1 MNQLGGLF
9 VNGRPLPDVI
19 RHRIVELAQ
28 QGVRPCD
35 ISRQLRVS
43 HGCVSKIL
51 SRYYETGTFR
61 AGVIGGSKP
70 KVATPHVVNAISK
83 YKRENPTM
91 FAWEIR
97 DRLVA
102 DGVCK
107 KDGVPSVSSINRIVR
122 NKAIMQ
128 MAGDSSAG
136 GLTDFGSDNSS
147 SGADFQASS
156 GLLGDVVTSYIH
168 NQQHLLERRESEELF
183 YSLGGGGSSGGEAAA
198 LFDQEVRRRSV
209 EYHSQPHQQPPHA
222 DLKPLPSSYSI
233 NDLLSTSSSPT
244 CPRVQEAQLKTEK
257 PESASGA

>member
-1 MNQLGGLF
+1 M
-9 VNGRPLPDVI
+9 NGRPLPDVI

-102 DGVCK
+102 DG
-107 KDGVPSVSSINRIVR
+107 
-122 NKAIMQ
+122 
-128 MAGDSSAG
+128 G
-136 GLTDFGSDNSS
+136 GGGSTDFGSDNSS
-147 SGADFQASS
+147 SGGADYQTSS
-156 GLLGDVVTSYIH
+156 GLMGEVVASYH
-168 NQQHLLERRESEELF
+168 HHHQQLMDRRDSEELY
-183 YSLGGGGSSGGEAAA
+183 YSMGGGNGGGVES
-198 LFDQEVRRRSV
+198 LFQQEVRRRSV
-209 EYHSQPHQQPPHA
+209 EYNSQQQQHQQQPPPPE
-222 DLKPLPSSYSI
+222 LKPLQSSYSI
-233 NDLLSTSSSPT
+233 SDLLGTNI
-244 CPRVQEAQLKTEK
+244 RVGEAPLLKTEK
-257 PESASGA
+257 PESSSGIVVNTK

>member
-1 MNQLGGLF
+1 M
-9 VNGRPLPDVI
+9 NGRPLPDVI
-19 RHRIVELAQ
+19 RHRIVELAK

-128 MAGDSSAG
+128 MGGGGSSVG
-136 GLTDFGSDNSS
+136 TDFGSDNSS
-147 SGADFQASS
+147 SGVDFQTGSE
-156 GLLGDVVTSYIH
+156 LMGDVVTSYH
-168 NQQHLLERRESEELF
+168 QHQQLMERRESEDLF
-183 YSLGGGGSSGGEAAA
+183 YSMSGGSGGGVGEA
-198 LFDQEVRRRSV
+198 LFHQEVRRRSM
-209 EYHSQPHQQPPHA
+209 EYNSQQQQPQSE
-222 DLKPLPSSYSI
+222 LKPLQSSYSI
-233 NDLLSTSSSPT
+233 NDLLSTSSSH
-244 CPRVQEAQLKTEK
+244 CPRVEVELKTVK
-257 PESASGA
+257 SESTSGVYWDRPTASPHALL

>member
-1 MNQLGGLF
+1 MNQLGGVF
-9 VNGRPLPDVI
+9 VNGRPLPDVV
-19 RHRIVELAQ
+19 RQRIVELAH

-51 SRYYETGTFR
+51 SRDYETGTFR

-122 NKAIMQ
+122 NKAIMK
-128 MAGDSSAG
+128 MAEG
-136 GLTDFGSDNSS
+136 GGGGSTDFGSDNSS
-147 SGADFQASS
+147 SGGADYQTSS
-156 GLLGDVVTSYIH
+156 GLMGEVVASYH
-168 NQQHLLERRESEELF
+168 HHHQQLMDRRDSEELY
-183 YSLGGGGSSGGEAAA
+183 YSMGGGNGGGVES
-198 LFDQEVRRRSV
+198 LFQQEVRRRSV
-209 EYHSQPHQQPPHA
+209 EYNSQHQQQPPPPE
-222 DLKPLPSSYSI
+222 LKPLQSSYSI
-233 NDLLSTSSSPT
+233 SDLLGTNI
-244 CPRVQEAQLKTEK
+244 RVGEPPLLKTEK
-257 PESASGA
+257 PESASGIVVNTK